1 MLRIK
6 LSCLIFTFLCVVF
19 SSKAQTEENPRVM
32 ASLCERD
39 AYYAKNP
46 IEFNE
51 AIWAK
56 SIALEKAG
64 DYAASLNTL
73 NRVRLYAVPSERR
86 QEIGVKKS
94 WLAYMVGDYDT
105 AMSFLQEVG
114 VDITI
119 NKPSLKNEWLAM
131 GLTFIVPAGF
141 IYVEEPLPGAEYTAL
156 NALAICGIVCQIMS
170 KCYISGILGGAMALN
185 VSFMGA
191 QEKVALLLLER
202 NSKAIKEA
210 KKEALNSFF
219 QVSSE
224 GRTARLE

>member
-6 LSCLIFTFLCVVF
+6 LSCLIFTFLCAVF
-19 SSKAQTEENPRVM
+19 SSKAQTDLDPRVT

-51 AIWAK
+51 AIMAK
-56 SIALEKAG
+56 SNALKEAG

-73 NRVRLYAVPSERR
+73 NRIRLYAVPSEIR
-86 QEIGVKKS
+86 QEIGIKKS
-94 WLAYMVGDYDT
+94 WLAYAVGDYDT
-105 AMSFLQEVG
+105 AVSFLQEVG
-114 VDITI
+114 IDVHV

-131 GLTFIVPAGF
+131 GLTFVVPAGF
-141 IYVEEPLPGAEYTAL
+141 IYMEEPLLGVEYTAL
-156 NALAICGIVCQIMS
+156 NALAICGIMVQILS
-170 KCYISGILGGAMALN
+170 NCYISGILGGAMALN
-185 VSFMGA
+185 ISFMGA

-219 QVSSE
+219 QASSE
-224 GRTARLE
+224 GKTARPE